1 MKYGDLGIS
10 IWVFCLSLVER
21 KCGVQCL
28 HSGSRR
34 ARVLVN
40 VVYRNPFSHEATA
53 QENTKQ
59 FRATPMGTVM
69 AFGKGSQ
76 SQEVRQNLATGLWK
90 CANLLV
96 LLLNQFFLNVYAISY
111 FPDIEMIP
119 RASTRVISP

>member
-1 MKYGDLGIS
+1 MVCNASILVRDGPGFLSMSCTEILSAMKPQL
-10 IWVFCLSLVER
+10 
-21 KCGVQCL
+21 
-28 HSGSRR
+28 RR
-34 ARVLVN
+34 T
-40 VVYRNPFSHEATA
+40 H
-53 QENTKQ
+53 KQ